1 VAGLA
6 ASLNCLS
13 LSTPPLVK
21 PGVLAAAP
29 HNAVRLADHAFDW
42 LRTDSLTAGIAI
54 GLGVAL
60 YLVLL
65 ALRFG
70 IKRALRYGQGTP
82 PPPVTGWRGFIAR
95 MVGSTGGFFLG
106 AFAAE
111 AVANVVA
118 APGTLRHPIGVVFT
132 IAAAIQGAIW
142 VRELIL
148 SLVERRAASGE
159 EESGISS
166 ALGII
171 RVLVN
176 VVVWAL
182 ALILVLDN
190 LGVNVTALV
199 AGLGVGGIA
208 IGLAAQGI
216 FADLFAALA
225 ILFDRP
231 FRAGDTIHFG
241 ATTGTVEAI
250 GLKTTRIRALSGEQ
264 VIISNTKL
272 LDQQIANLRRIEQ
285 RRVVQTLYL
294 SLGTSATELARVPAM
309 AAAIIGATEHA
320 RFDRAHVSALTLDAV
335 EVELVY
341 FTTVADYAVMMDA
354 RQSLLLG
361 MLKALAEAGIEL
373 AERLQV
379 QGAPRQRDGGERGEQ
394 PDQSGLIARERS

>member
-1 VAGLA
+1 MSGA
-6 ASLNCLS
+6 
-13 LSTPPLVK
+13 PLVK

-29 HNAVRLADHAFDW
+29 HNAARLVDHTFDW
-42 LRTDSLTAGIAI
+42 LRTDSVTAGIAI
-54 GLGVAL
+54 GSGVAL
-60 YLVLL
+60 YLVLVT
-65 ALRFG
+65 LRFG
-70 IKRALRYGQGTP
+70 IKRALRFGLGAAPLPITS
-82 PPPVTGWRGFIAR
+82 WRGFVVR
-95 MVGSTGGFFLG
+95 MVGSTRGFFLG
-106 AFAAE
+106 AFSAE
-111 AVANVVA
+111 AVANVIA
-118 APGTLRHPIGVVFT
+118 APGALRHAIGVVFT

-142 VRELIL
+142 VRELVL
-148 SLVERRAASGE
+148 SLVERRAASAEG
-159 EESGISS
+159 ESGIAS
-166 ALGII
+166 ALGVI

-231 FRAGDTIHFG
+231 FRAGDTIQFG

-250 GLKTTRIRALSGEQ
+250 GLKTTRVRALSGEQ
-264 VIISNTKL
+264 VIIANTKL

-285 RRVVQTLYL
+285 RRVIQTLHL
-294 SLGTSATELARVPAM
+294 SLDTPAADLARVPDM

-320 RFDRAHVSALTLDAV
+320 RFDRTHVSALTLDAV
-335 EVELVY
+335 EVEVVY
-341 FTTVADYAVMMDA
+341 FTTVADSTVMMDA

-361 MLKALAEAGIEL
+361 MLTALAEAGIEL
-373 AERLQV
+373 AERLPV
-379 QGAPRQRDGGERGEQ
+379 VGAPRQRDGGQRRQQ
-394 PDQSGLIARERS
+394 PDQPSLIARERP

>member
-1 VAGLA
+1 MSGPA
-6 ASLNCLS
+6 
-13 LSTPPLVK
+13 LVK

-29 HNAVRLADHAFDW
+29 YNAARLVDHTFDW
-42 LRTDSLTAGIAI
+42 LRTDSVTAAIAI
-54 GLGVAL
+54 GSGIAL
-60 YLVLL
+60 YLVLV
-65 ALRFG
+65 AVRFG
-70 IKRALRYGQGTP
+70 IKRALRVGQGTAP
-82 PPPVTGWRGFIAR
+82 LPVTSWRGFAKR
-95 MVGSTGGFFLG
+95 MVGCTRSVFLG
-106 AFAAE
+106 AFSAE

-118 APGTLRHPIGVVFT
+118 APGTLRHAIGVVFT

-159 EESGISS
+159 EESGIHS

-176 VVVWAL
+176 VIVWAL

-231 FRAGDTIHFG
+231 FRAGDTIQFG

-264 VIISNTKL
+264 VIIANTKL

-294 SLGTSATELARVPAM
+294 SLGTSAADLARVPAM

-354 RQSLLLG
+354 RQALLLG
-361 MLKALAEAGIEL
+361 MLEALADADIEL
-373 AERLQV
+373 AERLPV
-379 QGAPRQRDGGERGEQ
+379 HGAARKRDRGERRDQ
-394 PDQSGLIARERS
+394 PDQP